1 MGRLFGTDGIRGLA
15 NADLDPELAMAV
27 SLAAVHVLGE
37 RIGGRRPVAVV
48 GRDPRVSGE
57 MLEAAVLAGLTS
69 AGADALRAGV
79 LPTPAIAQLT
89 ADTGA
94 DLGVMLSASHNPMP
108 DNGIKIFARG
118 GHKLPDAIE
127 DEIEARL
134 GERWTR
140 PTGAG
145 IGRVQDLHDAGERYV
160 DHLLATLTHKL
171 DGLRVVVDCAHG
183 AAARVAPL
191 TYSRA
196 GAEVIS
202 IAADPDGLNINDGV
216 GSTHLAGLLRAVVDS
231 GADLRAPDLADKAP
245 ATWSVLGRSQKVR
258 DRLGHG
264 TFVSSLAAGSVEN
277 GIGISGFGGD
287 AKLLVVQ
294 AIDADGYITD
304 VDEAAAI
311 VYAVKHGARIFILS
325 TGATETSAIE
335 QRAIRWATRQ
345 GALIVAAAGNEHDEG
360 NPVEYPAALLQPVGS
375 RGRGGIGLS
384 VGATSMDG
392 SRAYF
397 SNTGSY
403 VSLAAPG
410 YNVFAA
416 ESADSDWPR
425 AKFPW
430 QSPGYYG
437 WASGTSF
444 AAPEVAGVAALV
456 WGANPR
462 LTARQVAQVL
472 KQSAGGD
479 TWNPELGWGRLDAAA
494 AVELA
499 LATKGSALRTASNPA
514 HEPRPTHSSPPS

>member
-1 MGRLFGTDGIRGLA
+1 MRAFARALCAAAALTCVAAPSASPSYSPA
-15 NADLDPELAMAV
+15 NRQIVVGYRSATELAALERTGARIVRTLPALHSAV
-27 SLAAVHVLGE
+27 VETSRPLA
-37 RIGGRRPVAVV
+37 GRRLVLRRALTVDEPALAQTYQPGIAWEWQWDATRV
-48 GRDPRVSGE
+48 GEVPDW
-57 MLEAAVLAGLTS
+57 
-69 AGADALRAGV
+69 ALRA
-79 LPTPAIAQLT
+79 
-89 ADTGA
+89 
-94 DLGVMLSASHNPMP
+94 ASSV
-108 DNGIKIFARG
+108 
-118 GHKLPDAIE
+118 
-127 DEIEARL
+127 
-134 GERWTR
+134 T
-140 PTGAG
+140 
-145 IGRVQDLHDAGERYV
+145 
-160 DHLLATLTHKL
+160 
-171 DGLRVVVDCAHG
+171 
-183 AAARVAPL
+183 VA
-191 TYSRA
+191 
-196 GAEVIS
+196 VI
-202 IAADPDGLNINDGV
+202 
-216 GSTHLAGLLRAVVDS
+216 DS
-231 GADLRAPDLADKAP
+231 GADVRAPDLADKSP
-245 ATWSVLGRSQKVR
+245 RTWSVLNRSHKVR

-311 VYAVKHGARIFILS
+311 VYAVKRGARIINLS
-325 TGATETSAIE
+325 IGGTETSAIE